1 MEMSHSGATQA
12 LSMALLLVTSLSAM
26 PARGDEPPLEKREA
40 TIQPETKAR
49 LTLQSRINSKLSE
62 TGDVVTATLSEP
74 IYIDGQQV
82 LPRGVEFVG
91 RIIKVSRA
99 KRGQRSS
106 NIAIS
111 FERIVTKAGA
121 IPIDAQLTAIDDWDN
136 EETLK
141 ADSNGK
147 LKGGHRGEKSI
158 ENMRKGSQI
167 GFSTGI
173 VGAAIGGAVGASGR
187 GVLGIGGFG
196 LAGGMIAGLLFTKG
210 SEIRIAPGAIL
221 RIKFLKPVTL
231 PVLADAGA
239 SQIPG

>member
-1 MEMSHSGATQA
+1 MSNPGAGKT
-12 LSMALLLVTSLSAM
+12 LSLALLLVTSLSAL
-26 PARGDEPPLEKREA
+26 PAAGEEPPLVKEA
-40 TIQPETKAR
+40 IIQPDTKAR

-62 TGDVVTATLSEP
+62 TGDVVTATLTEP

-91 RIIKVSRA
+91 RIVKVSRA

-106 NIAIS
+106 NLAIS
-111 FERIVTKAGA
+111 FEQIVTKAGA
-121 IPIDAQLTAIDDWDN
+121 IPIDAQVTAIDDWDN

-141 ADSNGK
+141 GDSAGK
-147 LKGGHRGEKSI
+147 LKGGHRGEKTI

-173 VGAAIGGAVGASGR
+173 AGAAIGGAVGASGL
-187 GVLGIGGFG
+187 GVLGIGGFSV
-196 LAGGMIAGLLFTKG
+196 AGGMIAGLLFTKG

-221 RIKFLKPVTL
+221 RIKFLKPITL
-231 PVLADAGA
+231 PVIANASA